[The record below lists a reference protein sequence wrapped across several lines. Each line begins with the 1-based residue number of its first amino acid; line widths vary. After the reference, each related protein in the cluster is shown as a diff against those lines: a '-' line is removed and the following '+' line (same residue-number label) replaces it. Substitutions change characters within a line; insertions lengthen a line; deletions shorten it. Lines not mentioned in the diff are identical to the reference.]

1 MRDLAIRVDQLSK
14 QYTIG
19 EKRERFNSIGELL
32 THGLRGVFR
41 ANGARARR
49 ESTTF
54 KALDKVSFE
63 INKGEAVAIIGRN
76 GSGKSTLLK
85 ILSRVTTPTTGR
97 AEVYGRIGSLLEV
110 GTGFHPE
117 LTGRENIYLNGVIL
131 GMRKAEIGAKFD
143 EIVDFSGVE
152 KFLDTPVK
160 RYSSGMYVRLA
171 FAVAAHLSPEI
182 LIIDEVLSVGDAGF
196 QKKCIGKME
205 AVANEGRTIVF
216 VSHNLAAVR
225 SLCTRSLLLEGGVL
239 QMFGPSAEVID
250 HYMHQYETTPEMRI
264 GKIEA
269 DHDFFSVGEGFS
281 LCPKD
286 QRTTFSVLCGQPIEV
301 EFDIEAPKPLSE
313 VTSGI
318 TIFAGNGE
326 RVVSMSSKVQ
336 NVSSAPGVSRNWTIR
351 CDLGQLPLNAGTYY
365 GTVYIGDRGVDVARF
380 SKVFAINVGEHDV
393 FGWGNGLPSI
403 GAWGPMYWAPKWHIS
418 PGASET

>member
-32 THGLRGVFR
+32 THGLRGVLR
-41 ANGARARR
+41 AKGPRTRR

-239 QMFGPSAEVID
+239 QMIGPSGEVID
-250 HYMHQYETTPEMRI
+250 HYVHQYETIPAMRI
-264 GKIEA
+264 GRIEA
-269 DHDFFSVGEGFS
+269 DRDWTSDGEGFS

-286 QRTTFSVLCGQPIEV
+286 ECATLSVLCGQPIEV
-301 EFDIEAPKPLSE
+301 EFNLETPKPVSQ
-313 VTSGI
+313 VTIGI
-318 TIFAGNGE
+318 TMFAGNDE
-326 RVVSMSSKVQ
+326 RVVSMSNKVQ
-336 NVSSAPGVSRNWTIR
+336 NVLSAPGVSRNWTIR
-351 CDLGQLPLNAGTYY
+351 CDLGPLPLNAGTYY
-365 GTVYIGDRGVDVARF
+365 ATVYIGNGVVDIARF
-380 SKVFAINVGEHDV
+380 SKVMAISVGEHDV
-393 FGWGNGLPSI
+393 FGWGNGLPS
-403 GAWGPMYWAPKWHIS
+403 AREWGPIYWAPKWDIR
-418 PGASET
+418 PEGK